1 MKEDTVTIKMSLLK
15 YYLECEKKLS
25 RIRDI
30 MEVDSFKDFYKD
42 DDHFN
47 NNVIPMYHLTS
58 LPKYIKDYD

>member
-15 YYLECEKKLS
+15 YYLKCEKKL
-25 RIRDI
+25 RGIRDI
-30 MEVDSFKDFYKD
+30 METDTFKDFYKD

-47 NNVIPMYHLTS
+47 DGIIPMYHLTS